1 MQDLSNHKGEF
12 YAWHCFCYNERKF
25 TFEVVSLLEKI
36 SQNLLWIRKN
46 RPLIHQITNYVSAN
60 DCANATLAL
69 GASPVMAHD
78 INEVEE
84 MTSKASALVLN
95 IGTLSSINIPAYLKA
110 GITAKE
116 KGIPV
121 VFDPVGVG
129 ATKQRTAVAKAILA
143 EVQPDIVRCNM
154 TELNVLCD
162 RKIAVKG
169 VDSVASEDGAK
180 ELAMEFAEKNNT
192 VVAVTGKRDLV
203 VNKKNMITIENG
215 DEWLTKVTGT
225 GCMTSALVASFA
237 AAGNPF
243 LGAAA
248 GVLTMGVCGE
258 LAKLSLAKHEGIGTF
273 RIRLIDVIFQLNRDI
288 IKKYGKI
295 S

>member
-1 MQDLSNHKGEF
+1 M
-12 YAWHCFCYNERKF
+12 KF
-25 TFEVVSLLEKI
+25 TFEVVELLEEI
-36 SQNLLWIRKN
+36 SQKLLWIRQN

-95 IGTLSSINIPAYLKA
+95 IGTLSVANIPAYLKA

-116 KGIPV
+116 RGIPV

-129 ATKQRTAVAKAILA
+129 ATKQRTEVAKAILA
-143 EVQPDIVRCNM
+143 NVQPDIIRCNM
-154 TELNVLCD
+154 TELNVLCH
-162 RKIAVKG
+162 RKVAVKG
-169 VDSVASEDGAK
+169 VDSIASEAGCG
-180 ELAMEFAEKNNT
+180 ELAREFAEKTNA
-192 VVAVTGKRDLV
+192 VVAVTGKTDLV
-203 VNKKNMITIENG
+203 VDKKNMITIENG
-215 DEWLTKVTGT
+215 DEWLTRVTGT

-237 AAGNPF
+237 AAGNAF
-243 LGAAA
+243 IGAVA
-248 GVLTMGVCGE
+248 GVLAMGICGE
-258 LAKLSLAKHEGIGTF
+258 LAKLRLTENEGIGTF
-273 RIRLIDVIFQLNRDI
+273 RMRLIDEIFQLNRDI